1 MIRIARVEDI
11 PAILAIYAPY
21 VLNTT
26 ATFEYTVPTLEEFSA
41 RFAAITSQFPWLVWE
56 ENGVVL
62 GYAYASAPFSRAAY
76 QWCAEPSIY
85 LSPKIQGN
93 GVGKQLYTV
102 LEELLRRQGYQVL
115 YALITQENLA
125 SIAFHKK
132 LGYTQ
137 TALLPRCGWKFD
149 RWLGVVW
156 MEKRYNPVN
165 FPSIP
170 PVCFRDIVR
179 YDQKLADNLA
189 ILSLP

>member
-26 ATFEYTVPTLEEFSA
+26 ATFEYTVPTVEEFSA
-41 RFAAITSQFPWLVWE
+41 RFAAITAQFPWLVWE
-56 ENGVVL
+56 ENGVVM

-85 LSPKIQGN
+85 LSPKNQGK
-93 GVGKQLYTV
+93 GVGRQLYTV

-149 RWLGVVW
+149 KWLGVVW
-156 MEKRYNPVN
+156 MEKRYNPVD
-165 FPSIP
+165 FPSISP
-170 PVCFRDIVR
+170 LCFWDIVR
-179 YDQKLADNLA
+179 SDQKLADNLA